1 MSERPDKH
9 QPTTLRPLT
18 QAVHA
23 GNEIDPGTGAVRT
36 PLVLANSYAL
46 PEDPSSISW
55 SSSEH
60 TIYTRNGGTNQK
72 HLQQKLA
79 LLDGG
84 EDAVAL
90 ASGVAALHAVF
101 FTLLKSGDHVVI
113 TDQSY
118 EASFRLFTELL
129 PQKYGIEATF
139 VDTSDLDAVR

>member
-1 MSERPDKH
+1 MSATARPDKH
-9 QPTTLRPLT
+9 DPSTLSPLT

-23 GNEIDPGTGAVRT
+23 GNMVDSGTGAIRS
-36 PLVLANSYAL
+36 PLVLANSYLL

-60 TIYTRNGGTNQK
+60 TLYTRNGATNQK
-72 HLQQKLA
+72 LLQQKLA

-101 FTLLKSGDHVVI
+101 FTLLKTGDHVVVANNA
-113 TDQSY
+113 Y
-118 EASFRLFTELL
+118 EATYRLFTELF
-129 PQKYGIEATF
+129 PEKY
-139 VDTSDLDAVR
+139 D